1 MMTKV
6 IVSDMKFVKKKDYAE
21 TLCKYMEMIYEFTHK
36 WSLDCSRIV
45 IFESIMSIAQSN
57 KSVKNVA
64 MS

>member
-1 MMTKV
+1 MQ
-6 IVSDMKFVKKKDYAE
+6 
-21 TLCKYMEMIYEFTHK
+21 MIYEFTHK

-57 KSVKNVA
+57 VSVKNVA